1 MLSKKSL
8 ELQNDILKE
17 QIREKDQ
24 KIHQLQMDIYKYSR
38 PTLNNN
44 DTDLNLKYLALLTK
58 YNKLLDSCLSSETEH
73 ITYNGELYSI
83 KSIDYHKDAETL
95 DTINIEAI
103 HVPREK
109 GLVNNLAE
117 PFKNVAKE
125 LSKIFFGNENM

>member
-1 MLSKKSL
+1 MEEQRQEIYDLNRKLFIPKNNIDQ
-8 ELQNDILKE
+8 ELQG
-17 QIREKDQ
+17 
-24 KIHQLQMDIYKYSR
+24 
-38 PTLNNN
+38 
-44 DTDLNLKYLALLTK
+44 KYLLLIAK
-58 YNKLLDSCLSSETEH
+58 YNKLMDSCLSSETEY
-73 ITYNGELYSI
+73 ITYNGEAYSI

-125 LSKIFFGNENM
+125 LNKIFFGNEDK